1 MASTG
6 AAASPA
12 RPSGS
17 QVISEVWKRLAD
29 GEQLTINERAI
40 LAWSLSMLP
49 SSPLTPLAIQELQ
62 VQMVQV
68 ASQLRLEELLGEFA
82 AAAFTVFW
90 SSSFADSLSRSAAQA
105 VWLAM
110 WNALNLEPQLF
121 PVEVVSWAKSS
132 QVDPGMQ
139 IFPDQVVISKPP
151 GWQVDYEEVAPP
163 SDASSGRRLSELLR
177 AVATPRRGAAPL
189 PQNGFLHRLDVPSS
203 GLILAARHVRAFY
216 DLKMQ
221 LALGEIQ
228 RDYMVLGHGWIP
240 SSRSVESAVHWLG
253 RLSEKPSVVAYGK
266 RARSRLKLLKHLVSP
281 FNTTARGERS
291 SCCSFVKVHIMTG
304 RRHQIRLH
312 MAFIGA
318 PVVGDGKYAATPCYH
333 EDLQW
338 CGHHCLHRCRLSF
351 STSCFPGNFSRAV
364 RVQVFEELPSNLKQF
379 ISDLRIVRDFE
390 GK

>member
-1 MASTG
+1 MLQLEPFFNDLCPLKPGAVGQLVSMRPRWPLFFGVRTRRRSWRELDFVRQESESTLEAWGRDVTSFSPSGNLEVLDFSKLVAFAWSMASTG

-139 IFPDQVVISKPP
+139 IFPDQV
-151 GWQVDYEEVAPP
+151 G
-163 SDASSGRRLSELLR
+163 AS
-177 AVATPRRGAAPL
+177 V
-189 PQNGFLHRLDVPSS
+189 
-203 GLILAARHVRAFY
+203 RH
-216 DLKMQ
+216 
-221 LALGEIQ
+221 AL
-228 RDYMVLGHGWIP
+228 
-240 SSRSVESAVHWLG
+240 
-253 RLSEKPSVVAYGK
+253 
-266 RARSRLKLLKHLVSP
+266 
-281 FNTTARGERS
+281 T
-291 SCCSFVKVHIMTG
+291 
-304 RRHQIRLH
+304 
-312 MAFIGA
+312 
-318 PVVGDGKYAATPCYH
+318 
-333 EDLQW
+333 
-338 CGHHCLHRCRLSF
+338 
-351 STSCFPGNFSRAV
+351 
-364 RVQVFEELPSNLKQF
+364 
-379 ISDLRIVRDFE
+379 
-390 GK
+390 